1 MLHNPNVADDP
12 FSDVLRLID
21 AKSLVSGSLIADGAW
36 AIRFPASDRVN
47 FWGIVHGSCWC
58 EMEGADRPLLLE
70 PGDFLLRTSPRMA
83 VLATDLQAK
92 PIELADIP
100 VSATG
105 NLRRLGE
112 GEGEGFSM
120 VGGKVD
126 LDETLGAALL
136 ASLPPTVL
144 IKHGSPHAAVL
155 QDLLA
160 QLVRERTEAR
170 LGVAAATAHIAH
182 LMFIQILRAHLESD
196 STIAPGWLRLLGNER
211 LAPAVQRLHATPE
224 RSWGLQELA
233 NACSMSRA
241 SFAAHFKASAGLA
254 PLAYLAQLRIRMAA
268 RALVDSD
275 ARVSAVA
282 FSLGYASESAFSS
295 AFKRIVGEAPA
306 RYRRMRR
313 GKDAEVPLARN

>member
-1 MLHNPNVADDP
+1 MADDP

-21 AKSLVSGSLIADGAW
+21 AKSLVSGSLIADGDW

-58 EMEGADRPLLLE
+58 AMEGADRPLLLE
-70 PGDFLLRTSPRMA
+70 PGDFLLRASPRTA

-92 PIELADIP
+92 PIDLADIP

-105 NLRRLGE
+105 NLRRLGDGD

-136 ASLPPTVL
+136 ASLPTTVL

-170 LGVAAATAHIAH
+170 LGVAAASAHIAH

-196 STIAPGWLRLLGNER
+196 AAIAPGWLRLLGNQR
-211 LAPAVQRLHATPE
+211 LAPAVQLLHAAPE
-224 RSWGLQELA
+224 RSWGLHELA
-233 NACSMSRA
+233 SACSMSRA

-254 PLAYLAQLRIRMAA
+254 PLAYLAQLRIRLAA
-268 RALVDSD
+268 RALVESD
-275 ARVSAVA
+275 ARISTVA
-282 FSLGYASESAFSS
+282 FSLGYASESAFSA

-306 RYRRMRR
+306 RYRRARR
-313 GKDAEVPLARN
+313 PEKNVPEPPPS